1 MKVEEFIHCFSSAG
15 ESWVTFLESRILH
28 NVYTTALGKQML
40 PWTFPIPLLP
50 TIFCCPVQRH
60 MVQGNAFSYLRPGVL
75 AISLL
80 NLLPIPSLLTL
91 GWEGGRKPWHCISAA
106 HQVPKCISNTVLD
119 INAKHGTFGAAVK
132 KLNVLTP
139 SQLDPLPAAGPNT
152 SCHTTKWRVCRSS
165 HPCKSMDYDQGTVS
179 GAEYQLQCVENS
191 NDSVGILQS
200 LCQIVPINAHTGT
213 ERTLYASLLGSI
225 EQIRGWKRQYPGLH
239 CYQWQDM
246 ISPLW
251 AGIKMAVHGV
261 VTHEFTVKEKVQVK
275 AFSGWSDMDC
285 LLG

>member
-50 TIFCCPVQRH
+50 TIFCCSVQRH

-139 SQLDPLPAAGPNT
+139 SQLDPLPAAGTNT
-152 SCHTTKWRVCRSS
+152 SCHTTKWRVSIISSMQINGLWSGNCVWSWISASVCWKQQWQCWNIAKFVPDSS
-165 HPCKSMDYDQGTVS
+165 H
-179 GAEYQLQCVENS
+179 
-191 NDSVGILQS
+191 
-200 LCQIVPINAHTGT
+200 
-213 ERTLYASLLGSI
+213 
-225 EQIRGWKRQYPGLH
+225 
-239 CYQWQDM
+239 
-246 ISPLW
+246 
-251 AGIKMAVHGV
+251 
-261 VTHEFTVKEKVQVK
+261 
-275 AFSGWSDMDC
+275 
-285 LLG
+285 

>member
-50 TIFCCPVQRH
+50 TIFCCSVQRH

-152 SCHTTKWRVCRSS
+152 SCHTTKWRVSRSA

-213 ERTLYASLLGSI
+213 ERTLYAICQDLMNWYRAEGDSSLDCIVTSDKTWCHHY
-225 EQIRGWKRQYPGLH
+225 EPESK
-239 CYQWQDM
+239 WQFM
-246 ISPLW
+246 
-251 AGIKMAVHGV
+251 
-261 VTHEFTVKEKVQVK
+261 E
-275 AFSGWSDMDC
+275 
-285 LLG
+285 